1 MSEQLSRAV
10 AAELRRLLE
19 ERGMSGNALAKATGM
34 NQPTIAR
41 KLRGEHAFDVD
52 DLALICPVLG
62 VSVTDLMGWAEQG

>member
-10 AAELRRLLE
+10 AGEIRRLLN

-34 NQPTIAR
+34 NQPTVAR

-52 DLALICPVLG
+52 DLAVICKALD
-62 VSVTDLMGWAEQG
+62 VSVSDLMGWAERA